1 MNADAHGGASRSD
14 VERSEVAAPRTA
26 RLVGAPPGEG
36 DLGFL
41 CALLGDRRVG
51 ETLGGVRGEEEV
63 AEILAAHRAHWARE
77 GFGYWIWRD
86 RASGEP
92 IARGGLSR
100 ASVQGEPV
108 VEVGW
113 AVRPDPGGE
122 GLATELGACSLQV
135 AARLGIPQV
144 VAYALPH
151 NVASRRVME
160 KLGMRYDR
168 EFIHGWGSHALY
180 RTEVPGHPG

>member
-1 MNADAHGGASRSD
+1 
-14 VERSEVAAPRTA
+14 VE
-26 RLVGAPPGEG
+26 
-36 DLGFL
+36 D
-41 CALLGDRRVG
+41 
-51 ETLGGVRGEEEV
+51 
-63 AEILAAHRAHWARE
+63 
-77 GFGYWIWRD
+77 
-86 RASGEP
+86 
-92 IARGGLSR
+92 
-100 ASVQGEPV
+100 EPV

-113 AVRPDPGGE
+113 AVRPDRWGE

-168 EFIHGWGSHALY
+168 DFVHGWGSHALY